1 MCIMRKRALFPILFA
16 LAAYIAN
23 VALTLEADAQSTQRS
38 PMVAPRV
45 IDKIKP
51 NKPLKPINKCP
62 YVDIELSQPKLEMKG
77 AVPGGF
83 RAMMTV
89 RARNIGSRSFYHR
102 SWYLQVLNG
111 THVVGGHNLELVP
124 DNKPGSSGY
133 GSSPVFT
140 VQMGEFTAD
149 LTARAILTS
158 SARPT
163 DGDCN
168 INMANNSVTI
178 PRADVQRILMSAR

>member
-1 MCIMRKRALFPILFA
+1 
-16 LAAYIAN
+16 
-23 VALTLEADAQSTQRS
+23 
-38 PMVAPRV
+38 MVAPRV

-51 NKPLKPINKCP
+51 NTQLQIQPKKPLKPINKCP
-62 YVDIELSQPKLEMKG
+62 YADIESSQPKLEMKG
-77 AVPGGF
+77 AVPVGF
-83 RAMMTV
+83 RTMIRV
-89 RARNIGSRSFYHR
+89 RARNIGSRSLYHR

-111 THVVGGHNLELVP
+111 TDVVGGHNLELVP

-133 GSSPVFT
+133 GSSPIFT

-163 DGDCN
+163 DGDCR
-168 INMANNSVTI
+168 MANNSVTI
-178 PRADVQRILMSAR
+178 PRAQVQRILMSAR